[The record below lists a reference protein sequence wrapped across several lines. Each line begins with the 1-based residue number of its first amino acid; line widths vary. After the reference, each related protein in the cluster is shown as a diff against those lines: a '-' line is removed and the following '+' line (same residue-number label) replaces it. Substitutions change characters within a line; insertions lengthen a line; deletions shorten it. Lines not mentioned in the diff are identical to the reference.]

1 MIVNIGKEN
10 CMVITMILT
19 QTIYFVWH
27 LLDTPCLNKEGIENE
42 KQAEL
47 ELGIGKAKEAEVD
60 EGPDVH
66 NEGFIAEAPK
76 QKGLN

>member
-1 MIVNIGKEN
+1 M
-10 CMVITMILT
+10 
-19 QTIYFVWH
+19 
-27 LLDTPCLNKEGIENE
+27 DTPCLNKEGIENE